1 MRAIII
7 SFVLFITHAGL
18 AAAQTEDEIK
28 NDVLAALSTP
38 LPITV
43 IGPLSARD
51 VQVVKEGDGF
61 RATLL
66 DPMLMGIVPLTK
78 LSFKM
83 VPAGDKLYRITDFQL
98 PKTLD
103 LFNAVKLTVG
113 STEFDGV
120 WSTQT
125 RSYQTL
131 GFKLNNLS
139 VVPKSGAGA
148 SKVTLGSLA
157 LNVAKQ
163 GEAGATASKFII
175 QGHDIVSQGF
185 PPYNVKV
192 ADLNAELNANGAEP
206 VDLYAVISRFVV
218 LTAMQPNADAA
229 LQFAESLR
237 AKNYDTATL
246 NLTLKGVDVKGAE
259 QGSND
264 RLSIAD
270 VTGAVALAQVTPEE
284 WGTVSV
290 KFNGNKINDKGI
302 LGVQEVN
309 IDTGVLALEGSGIP
323 IGASLNAIGKMQ
335 AMSRGEDVAF
345 KVSELLDGLLNMGA
359 VKLKSSATGIA
370 YVPYVKT
377 DPVVRIASYSVE
389 TGTEGFRD
397 NKGKLSLTAALEGM
411 DLKISNFKN
420 ALEEKAYQLFNP
432 KLVHYDFTIS
442 DLNEPLLRKLIGDIV
457 IKSSDDYA
465 ALAVPAI
472 TYVLAMKPMFETKDA
487 RFQSA
492 DVDVTATSSLRF
504 YPAWVMEALPYEGKS
519 TIKIAGLDKLSALLD
534 EFIATPSDQG
544 GVSGSDKS
552 GIIVGQSLIST
563 FKALAVA
570 DGGAQTW
577 NITYPKAGDGLMMVN
592 DTELRFPN
600 FTAYM
605 APLWAMSGADLFRAP
620 TPAQDENTAVEAPV
634 APAEEAPVAPAEE
647 APPVVNPDPP
657 AVQQ

>member
-1 MRAIII
+1 MRAIIV
-7 SFVLFITHAGL
+7 SFVLFITHAGF

-83 VPAGDKLYRITDFQL
+83 APAGDKLYRITDFQL

-131 GFKLNNLS
+131 GFKLNNLG

-163 GEAGATASKFII
+163 GEAGATTSKFNI

-185 PPYNVKV
+185 QFYNNAKV
-192 ADLNAELNANGAEP
+192 ADLNAELNASGAEP

-246 NLTLKGVDVKGAE
+246 NLTLKGVDL
-259 QGSND
+259 QGTDPNSKD

-270 VTGAVALAQVTPEE
+270 VTGAVALAQVTPDE

-290 KFNGNKINDKGI
+290 QFKGSKINDKGI

-359 VKLKSSATGIA
+359 VKLRSAATGIA

-397 NKGKLSLTAALEGM
+397 SKGKLSLTAALEGM
-411 DLKISNFKN
+411 DLKISNLKN

-472 TYVLAMKPMFETKDA
+472 TYV
-487 RFQSA
+487 
-492 DVDVTATSSLRF
+492 TSSVRF

-519 TIKIAGLDKLSALLD
+519 TVKIAGLDKLSALLD

-634 APAEEAPVAPAEE
+634 APAEEAPPVA
-647 APPVVNPDPP
+647 NPDPP

>member
-1 MRAIII
+1 MRAIIL
-7 SFVLFITHAGL
+7 SFILFISHAGL

-83 VPAGDKLYRITDFQL
+83 APAGDKLYRITDFQL

-131 GFKLNNLS
+131 GFKLNNLG
-139 VVPKSGAGA
+139 VVPKSGAGV

-163 GEAGATASKFII
+163 GEAGATTSKFNI

-185 PPYNVKV
+185 QFYNNAKV
-192 ADLNAELNANGAEP
+192 ADLNAELNASGAEP

-246 NLTLKGVDVKGAE
+246 NLTLKGVDL
-259 QGSND
+259 QGTDPNSKD

-270 VTGAVALAQVTPEE
+270 VTGAVALAQVTPDE

-290 KFNGNKINDKGI
+290 QFKGSKINDKGI

-359 VKLKSSATGIA
+359 VKLRSAATGIA

-397 NKGKLSLTAALEGM
+397 SKGKFSLTAALEGM

-457 IKSSDDYA
+457 IKNSDDYA

-472 TYVLAMKPMFETKDA
+472 TYFLAMKPMFETKDA

-492 DVDVTATSSLRF
+492 DVDVTATSSVRF

-519 TIKIAGLDKLSALLD
+519 TVKIAGLDKLSALLD

-592 DTELRFPN
+592 DVELRLPN

-605 APLWAMSGADLFRAP
+605 APLFMGMSGADLFSSPVP
-620 TPAQDENTAVEAPV
+620 TPDENTAV
-634 APAEEAPVAPAEE
+634 EAPVAPAEE

-657 AVQQ
+657 ATQQ